1 MSATTRIP
9 VRAVLFDL
17 DGVLV
22 HSAAVVERSW
32 TGWAHRHGLDA
43 AEVLAVCHGRPS
55 VETIALLAPQV
66 DAAAEAVALEAEQAA
81 DTEGLAACQ
90 GAAELI
96 AALDSGADG
105 APVLWAVVTSGTHA
119 LASARLAAVGHR
131 QPDVFVT
138 ADAVTRG
145 KPDPEGYLTA
155 ARALGVDPHECVVV
169 EDAEPGARAGHAAGA
184 RVIGVA
190 GGTLTGTEPTL
201 ATFVETLAL
210 LTVDRD
216 PATGDV
222 CLHAHTQSHPHTQT
236 HPHTHPYA
244 PAHERVG

>member
-1 MSATTRIP
+1 M
-9 VRAVLFDL
+9 RAVLFDL

-22 HSAAVVERSW
+22 HSATVVERSW
-32 TGWAHRHGLDA
+32 ADWARRQGLDA
-43 AEVLAVCHGRPS
+43 DEVLATCHGRPS
-55 VETIALLAPQV
+55 VETIALLAPHL

-81 DTEGLAACQ
+81 DTEGLTACQ

-96 AALDSGADG
+96 AALDSGAYR
-105 APVLWAVVTSGTHA
+105 APVPWAVVTSGTRP

-155 ARALGVDPHECVVV
+155 ARALGVDPRECVVV

-184 RVIGVA
+184 AVIGVA

-201 ATFVETLAL
+201 ATFVDTLAL
-210 LTVDRD
+210 LTLDRD
-216 PATGDV
+216 PATGGAR
-222 CLHAHTQSHPHTQT
+222 LLTST
-236 HPHTHPYA
+236 HPHT